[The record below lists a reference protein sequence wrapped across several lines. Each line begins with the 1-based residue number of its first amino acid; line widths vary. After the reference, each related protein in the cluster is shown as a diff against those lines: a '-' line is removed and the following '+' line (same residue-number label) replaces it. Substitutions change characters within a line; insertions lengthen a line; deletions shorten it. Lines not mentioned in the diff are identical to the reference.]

1 MEDEVFVLGRSL
13 ACRKDDCNVWP
24 YTKFLAHFH
33 SSGGCCCWEDLDIF
47 HDDYR
52 YFGPWIWLERDI
64 HLECL
69 HFAMVV
75 DDTEMIV
82 LVRIGIAVVAAV
94 AVEEVDLDSFET
106 R

>member
-13 ACRKDDCNVWP
+13 ACRKDDCNFWP

-33 SSGGCCCWEDLDIF
+33 SSGGCCWEDLDIF

-52 YFGPWIWLERDI
+52 YFGPWIWLV
-64 HLECL
+64 

-75 DDTEMIV
+75 VDTEMIV
-82 LVRIGIAVVAAV
+82 LVRIGIAVVVAAAV
-94 AVEEVDLDSFET
+94 GEVDLDWFET

>member
-13 ACRKDDCNVWP
+13 ACRKDDCNFWP

-33 SSGGCCCWEDLDIF
+33 SSGGCCCCCCWEDLDIF

-52 YFGPWIWLERDI
+52 YFGPWIWLV
-64 HLECL
+64 
-69 HFAMVV
+69 HFATVV

-82 LVRIGIAVVAAV
+82 LVRIGIAAAAVVAAV
-94 AVEEVDLDSFET
+94 GEVDLDSFET